1 MKISKAIKKDVKKLF
16 SLENEVFK
24 GDSMAISLS
33 SFYYHLKN
41 NTIFIVEEN
50 QSIIGY
56 ILWLERKNYFRLYS
70 LCISTSFQENGLGK
84 KLLEYSF
91 EKMPKKAMQLEV
103 RLSNQKA
110 INLYEKFQFK
120 KVKILKDFYEN
131 EDGVLMRIER

>member
-1 MKISKAIKKDVKKLF
+1 MKIQKAIKEDAKKLF
-16 SLENEVFK
+16 ILENEVFK
-24 GDSMAISLS
+24 NDTMMLSLS

-41 NTIFIVEEN
+41 NTIFIVEEDE
-50 QSIIGY
+50 SILGY
-56 ILWLERKNYFRLYS
+56 ILWLERNKYFRLYS
-70 LCISTSFQENGLGK
+70 LCISTNFQGHGLGK

-91 EKMPKKAMQLEV
+91 EKMPKRAMELEV

-110 INLYEKFQFK
+110 IKLYEKFEFK

>member
-1 MKISKAIKKDVKKLF
+1 MKISKATKKDVKKLF
-16 SLENEVFK
+16 ILENEVFK
-24 GDSMAISLS
+24 SDSMAISLS

-41 NTIFIVEEN
+41 NTIFIVEDDE
-50 QSIIGY
+50 SILGY
-56 ILWLERKNYFRLYS
+56 ILWLERNNYFRLYS
-70 LCISTSFQENGLGK
+70 LCISTNFQGNGFGK

-110 INLYEKFQFK
+110 IKLYEKFEFK

>member
-1 MKISKAIKKDVKKLF
+1 MKIQKAIKEDAKKLF
-16 SLENEVFK
+16 ILENEVFK
-24 GDSMAISLS
+24 NDTMMLSLS

-41 NTIFIVEEN
+41 NIIFKIEEDD
-50 QSIIGY
+50 SILGY
-56 ILWLERKNYFRLYS
+56 ILWLERSKYFRLYS
-70 LCISTSFQENGLGK
+70 LCVSTKFQGHSFGK

-91 EKMPKKAMQLEV
+91 EKIPKKAMQLEV

-110 INLYEKFQFK
+110 IKLYEKFEFK